1 MQIGVFWEFCGYNPS
16 YESMDAVR
24 NKASFETLSFLHKVF
39 KKALN
44 PCKLSTPKQAS
55 QIFRLERPQTWL
67 RGLLSVK
74 FDANSAEA
82 PRKLR
87 GSSAEAPRKLRGS
100 SAEARVPI

>member
-87 GSSAEAPRKLRGS
+87 GSSAEA
-100 SAEARVPI
+100 RVPI